1 MRSKSIPATLAVL
14 VVSVV
19 ALQACGGG
27 AEPTAGPCEHTYLEP
42 ILLIDAV
49 TVEGETTPLS
59 RVVITDLR
67 LDGVAVASPLLESST
82 GIVATADGLECSV
95 PCGLQNT
102 EGTYTFQ
109 LKAPGYVT
117 RSASVQARYAVFDGG
132 CPSSNN
138 GGTHVSFTMRRE

>member
-1 MRSKSIPATLAVL
+1 MGSKSIMATLAVL
-14 VVSVV
+14 AVSVL
-19 ALQACGGG
+19 ALQACGGDT
-27 AEPTAGPCEHTYLEP
+27 EPTAGACAHTYLEP

-67 LDGVAVASPLLESST
+67 LDGVAVASPLMEGST
-82 GIVATADGLECSV
+82 GIVATAEGLECSV
-95 PCGLQNT
+95 PCGLRNT
-102 EGTYTFQ
+102 EGTYAFE
-109 LKAPGYVT
+109 LKAPGFVT

-132 CPSSNN
+132 CPSSND